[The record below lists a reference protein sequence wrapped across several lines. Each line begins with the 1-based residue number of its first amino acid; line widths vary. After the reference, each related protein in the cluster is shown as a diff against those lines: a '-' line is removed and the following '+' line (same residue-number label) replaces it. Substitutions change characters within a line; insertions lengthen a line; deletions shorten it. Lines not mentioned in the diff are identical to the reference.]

1 MAGTVT
7 DIASAARDAGV
18 VGAGGAGFP
27 SHVKLGATV
36 DTIIA
41 NGAECEPILEADKHL
56 MRENAERLVRGM
68 EIAMEATGANR
79 AIIGIK
85 DKNKSD
91 IEACNKAIAGKDGFE
106 VAALSNSYPA
116 GDEFVIILDTTG
128 RMVPIGGLPFQV
140 GVLCHNVATYCQ
152 IADAAEGIPVT
163 SRYVTIGGEVAKPM
177 TVDLPLGTRVG
188 DYIEFAGGATV
199 DDYEVIIGGPIMG
212 PLGSVDSSLDKRHG
226 GVIVLPK
233 DHTMVRLKGEPQKI
247 TKRRAKMCC
256 TCQECTILCPRN
268 AIGHPIS
275 PAKMMSYAWMMD
287 SIIEQIENGDMN
299 EFTEQLVFEALL
311 CCQCGVC
318 EQYACIFGL
327 APNKCYAMI
336 KDAIVRSG
344 RKYDMSKM
352 KSHDNSIFKYR
363 KLPALTYARKLDLER
378 YIRPTELKPYGTF
391 IPSEVRIPL
400 RQHIGAPAVPVVK
413 AGDRVSRGDLIGE
426 IPEKALGARV
436 HASVNGT
443 VEAITDDHII
453 IRSA

>member
-1 MAGTVT
+1 MSGTVT
-7 DIASAARDAGV
+7 DIASAARSAGV

-36 DTIIA
+36 DIIIA

-56 MRENAERLVRGM
+56 MREKTECLVRGM
-68 EIAMEATGANR
+68 EIVREATGASR

-85 DKNKSD
+85 DKNKD
-91 IEACNKAIAGKDGFE
+91 VIEVCRNAIAGKDGFE
-106 VAALSNSYPA
+106 VAPLPNSYPA
-116 GDEFVIILDTTG
+116 GDEFVIILETTG
-128 RMVPIGGLPFQV
+128 RMVPVGGLPFQV

-163 SRYVTIGGEVAKPM
+163 SRYVTIGGEVAEPM
-177 TVDLPLGTRVG
+177 TIELPIGTRVG
-188 DYIEFAGGATV
+188 DYIEYAGGATIK
-199 DDYEVIIGGPIMG
+199 DFEVIIGGPIMG
-212 PLGSVDSSLDKRHG
+212 PLGSIDSNLDKRHG

-233 DHTMVRLKGEPQKI
+233 DHTMVRLKGEPQKV

-287 SIIEQIENGDMN
+287 SIIEKIENGDMD
-299 EFTEQLVFEALL
+299 EFTEQLVFEAML

-327 APNKCYAMI
+327 SPNKCYAMI

-352 KSHDNSIFKYR
+352 KAHDNAIFKYR
-363 KLPALTYARKLDLER
+363 KLPALTYARKLNLER

-391 IPSEVRIPL
+391 NPSEVRIPL
-400 RQHIGAPAVPVVK
+400 RQHIGAPAVPMVK
-413 AGDRVSRGDLIGE
+413 AGDSVSRGDLIGE
-426 IPEKALGARV
+426 IPDNTLGARV
-436 HASVNGT
+436 HASINGR
-443 VEAITDDHII
+443 VESVTDDHII